1 MAAFFGRRCRHK
13 TTRSGPSAADTFSP
27 AKVHM
32 VDQPNTRDWSGVIT
46 LGLIWGATF
55 MVVAMALEGYGPV
68 TVATARTSLGALTL
82 LAMMAATGRK
92 LPAWD
97 RTLWSAIVVIGLL
110 STALPFLL
118 LSWGQQYVPSAFAGL
133 SMAAIPLMV
142 LPLAHFFS
150 DEPLNAR
157 RFVGVVLGFSGAL
170 VLIGPG
176 LARIGQGAEPL
187 AQLACIS
194 AALCYSVA
202 SISTRRCPP
211 IDPLT
216 LSALS
221 LLIGAI
227 VLLPIMI
234 TVEGIPRWEGT
245 GPGLAILVLGLV
257 PTAFATLL
265 RVSIIRSAG
274 SVFLTLV
281 NYQVPIWSMVFGAW
295 ILSEALPLRFYIA
308 LVMILTGLAISQWF
322 SLRKLLI
329 GR

>member
-1 MAAFFGRRCRHK
+1 
-13 TTRSGPSAADTFSP
+13 
-27 AKVHM
+27 M
-32 VDQPNTRDWSGVIT
+32 VDQPNSRDWGGVIS
-46 LGLIWGATF
+46 LGLIWGGTF

-68 TVATARTSLGALTL
+68 TVATARTTLGALTL
-82 LAMMAATGRK
+82 LVLMAVTRRRLPSPSRK
-92 LPAWD
+92 LWGSII
-97 RTLWSAIVVIGLL
+97 TIGVL

-157 RFVGVVLGFSGAL
+157 RMFGVTLGFSGAL

-176 LARIGQGAEPL
+176 LAQIGQGSEPV
-187 AQLACIS
+187 AQLACIG

-202 SISTRRCPP
+202 SIFTRRCPP
-211 IDPLT
+211 IDPVTLAALT
-216 LSALS
+216 LVV
-221 LLIGAI
+221 GAVI
-227 VLLPIMI
+227 LLPIMLMS
-234 TVEGIPRWEGT
+234 EGVPSWQGT
-245 GPGLAILVLGLV
+245 RPGLAIIALGFV

-281 NYQVPIWSMVFGAW
+281 NYQVPIWSMIFGAW

-308 LVMILTGLAISQWF
+308 LSMILTGLAISQWF

>member
-1 MAAFFGRRCRHK
+1 MI
-13 TTRSGPSAADTFSP
+13 
-27 AKVHM
+27 
-32 VDQPNTRDWSGVIT
+32 DQPTSRDWSGVIA
-46 LGLIWGATF
+46 LGLIWGGTF
-55 MVVAMALEGYGPV
+55 MVVALALEGYGPV
-68 TVATARTSLGALTL
+68 TVATARTTLGALTL
-82 LAMMAATGRK
+82 LTMMVLTGRK
-92 LPAWD
+92 LP
-97 RTLWSAIVVIGLL
+97 TGNPKLWGYIAVIGVL
-110 STALPFLL
+110 STALPFML
-118 LSWGQQYVPSAFAGL
+118 LSWGQQYVASAFAGL

-150 DEPLNAR
+150 DEPLNTR
-157 RFVGVVLGFSGAL
+157 RLIGVSLGFSGAL

-176 LARIGQGAEPL
+176 LAQIGQGAEPF

-194 AALCYSVA
+194 AALCYSCA
-202 SISTRRCPP
+202 SIFTRRCPP
-211 IDPLT
+211 IDPVV

-221 LLIGAI
+221 LVVGAAL
-227 VLLPIMI
+227 LLPIMLV
-234 TVEGIPRWEGT
+234 TEGLPSWEGT
-245 GPGLAILVLGLV
+245 RPGLAIIALGLV
-257 PTAFATLL
+257 PTAFTTLL

-322 SLRKLLI
+322 SLRKMLV

>member
-1 MAAFFGRRCRHK
+1 
-13 TTRSGPSAADTFSP
+13 
-27 AKVHM
+27 M
-32 VDQPNTRDWSGVIT
+32 VDQPTSRDWSGVIA
-46 LGLIWGATF
+46 LGLIWGGTF

-68 TVATARTSLGALTL
+68 TVATARTTLGAVTL
-82 LAMMAATGRK
+82 LAMMAVTGRK
-92 LPAWD
+92 LPAGD
-97 RTLWSAIVVIGLL
+97 TKLCFFIAIIGLL

-150 DEPLNAR
+150 DEPLNLR
-157 RFVGVVLGFSGAL
+157 RFLGVSLGFSGAL

-176 LARIGQGAEPL
+176 LAQIGRGAEPL
-187 AQLACIS
+187 AQLACIG
-194 AALCYSVA
+194 AALCYSCA
-202 SISTRRCPP
+202 SIFTRRCPP
-211 IDPLT
+211 IDPVALA
-216 LSALS
+216 ALS
-221 LLIGAI
+221 LMVGA
-227 VLLPIMI
+227 VLLLPVMLL
-234 TVEGIPRWEGT
+234 TEGVPQWQGT
-245 GPGLAILVLGLV
+245 RPGLAIIALGLL

-295 ILSEALPLRFYIA
+295 ILSEALPLRFFIA
-308 LVMILTGLAISQWF
+308 LAMILTGLAISQWF
-322 SLRKLLI
+322 SLRRMLI